1 MKKEKLTK
9 KCPRCNMLLNIG
21 APSCPD
27 CGLNFAK
34 FANATN
40 AEAKRAMRKGEKE
53 RVLNTSQRPSDVS
66 KTKLLLSCIFGGL
79 FGVHEFMLGRWL
91 RGLFYCIT
99 TMLAFVLAW
108 LQMYDFTSVAFE
120 YITEI
125 VYLVWVVILVIWI
138 DSIFKIIFN
147 KYKIPVSLPYED

>member
-1 MKKEKLTK
+1 
-9 KCPRCNMLLNIG
+9 MLLNIG

-34 FANATN
+34 FAKATN

-53 RVLNTSQRPSDVS
+53 RVLNSSQRPSDVS

-79 FGVHEFMLGRWL
+79 FGAHEFMLGRWL